1 MPSLWEPTPQE
12 VLHQS
17 NGSFAVQPTIPTL
30 KSPIPSPVAQE
41 KTSTYNLP
49 TTTHFNETS
58 PEIESPTPP
67 TDHYETIVRL
77 PYDYV
82 ASSPSKGIR
91 EKLIKA
97 FNAWFAVPPST
108 LEHII
113 KAIGILHTASL
124 LVDDIQ
130 DNSPLRR
137 GSPAAHTIYGTPQT
151 INSANYM
158 YFEALKELQS
168 LQGPRVLNIFTD
180 ELLRLHLGQGMD
192 LYWRDML
199 QCPTETE
206 YFEMVSNKTGGLFRL
221 AIKLMQAESVM
232 PDLECCIPLVESLGI
247 LFQIRDDY
255 QNLVSS
261 EYRDQKG
268 MCEDLTEGKFSYP
281 VIHSIQC
288 DKANPQLLQLLKLR
302 STSDG
307 VKKLALD
314 YMESTGSLTHTRDL
328 ILTHIS
334 RARVLVDEVE
344 AETGG
349 VLEAKGLHMVLDR
362 LADGL

>member
-1 MPSLWEPTPQE
+1 MPTLWEPAPQQ

-17 NGSFAVQPTIPTL
+17 NGASNGAFAVQPTMPTI
-30 KSPIPSPVAQE
+30 KSPVLSPAPQENGTAPS
-41 KTSTYNLP
+41 S
-49 TTTHFNETS
+49 
-58 PEIESPTPP
+58 ESHIPP
-67 TDHYETIVRL
+67 TYHYETIVRL

-82 ASSPSKGIR
+82 AASPSKGIR

-97 FNAWFAVPPST
+97 FNAWYAVPPST
-108 LEHII
+108 LEHIT

-130 DNSPLRR
+130 DDSPLRR
-137 GSPAAHTIYGTPQT
+137 GSPAAHTVYGIPQT

-158 YFEALKELQS
+158 YFMALRELQS
-168 LQGPRVLNIFTD
+168 LKGSRISDIFVE

-199 QCPTETE
+199 QCPTESE
-206 YFEMVSNKTGGLFRL
+206 YFNMVSNKTGGLFRL

-232 PDLECCIPLVESLGI
+232 PALEGIIPLVESLGI

-281 VIHSIQC
+281 VIHSIQS
-288 DKANPQLLQLLKLR
+288 DRSNPQLLQILKLK

-314 YMESTGSLTHTRDL
+314 YMEGTGSLNHTRDL
-328 ILTHIS
+328 ILTLIS
-334 RARVLVDEVE
+334 RARTLVNDVE
-344 AETGG
+344 AATGG